1 MIFKYFEFILNTNKD
16 EIKSDFG
23 VDVKDLG
30 LHSLRKGAASYVSS
44 GPTYGPPQV
53 ATNIRAGWTVGQ
65 IQDTYL

>member
-30 LHSLRKGAASYVSS
+30 VYWLQKGATTHVSS
-44 GPTYGPPQV
+44 GSIYGWSRV
-53 ATNIRAGWTVGQ
+53 ATKNI
-65 IQDTYL
+65 LE